1 MLFSHR
7 LSRVL
12 ALVLTTSMLATV
24 ALAAPSKEQR
34 VEEGQLRTLL
44 KKAGNLY
51 SAGEYEESGKLIA
64 DVQARFDRLVTDG
77 DNEVIALLDGVFQ
90 SLKKAHA
97 LLELEGVELPPLKA
111 PVLAREQITPST
123 KLTEGSFRSVR
134 DEILLRPPKE
144 LWRDIP
150 WRPNLAE
157 AIGEAREK
165 DKPILL
171 WMMNGHPCGMT

>member
-1 MLFSHR
+1 M
-7 LSRVL
+7 
-12 ALVLTTSMLATV
+12 
-24 ALAAPSKEQR
+24 
-34 VEEGQLRTLL
+34 
-44 KKAGNLY
+44 
-51 SAGEYEESGKLIA
+51 
-64 DVQARFDRLVTDG
+64 TDG
-77 DNEVIALLDGVFQ
+77 DNDVIALLDGVFQ